1 MIKHN
6 LSIPVL
12 NHLKNDL
19 HKQYIRIQRIH
30 PGAHNFFSEYLDFS
44 SFLPPYQ
51 KKNREFFFFFLLLQ
65 IKNKFTQTLLDSTR
79 NGLLQ
84 LVQNSTWV
92 LAQAQIS
99 TNGGSR
105 INKAI
110 KKIANHSQQRL
121 NFT

>member
-30 PGAHNFFSEYLDFS
+30 PGAHIISSLNVLTFHFSCLHTKRKTET
-44 SFLPPYQ
+44 
-51 KKNREFFFFFLLLQ
+51 FFLLLR